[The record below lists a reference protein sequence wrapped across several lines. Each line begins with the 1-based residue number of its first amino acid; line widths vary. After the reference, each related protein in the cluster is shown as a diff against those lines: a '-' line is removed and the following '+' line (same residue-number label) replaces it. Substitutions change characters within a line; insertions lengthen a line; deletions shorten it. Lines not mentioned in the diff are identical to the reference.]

1 MNRLLAAALLLG
13 VCLVLPVAPAADS
26 DSEQSKEALK
36 ALQDFIGGWKGSGG
50 PLRPRPGA
58 PIWNETLDWS
68 WRFKG
73 NDAWLSLKIDKGKHF
88 KGGELRYLVD
98 RKLYQLT
105 AEDTR
110 GKKRIFVGSL

>member
-1 MNRLLAAALLLG
+1 MRERVDVPPSLARRAKHHPYREESSAMKRLLVGMLLLG
-13 VCLVLPVAPAADS
+13 VCVIIPGSPAADS
-26 DSEQSKEALK
+26 EREHSKEALK

-73 NDAWLSLKIDKGKHF
+73 NDAW
-88 KGGELRYLVD
+88 
-98 RKLYQLT
+98 
-105 AEDTR
+105 
-110 GKKRIFVGSL
+110 